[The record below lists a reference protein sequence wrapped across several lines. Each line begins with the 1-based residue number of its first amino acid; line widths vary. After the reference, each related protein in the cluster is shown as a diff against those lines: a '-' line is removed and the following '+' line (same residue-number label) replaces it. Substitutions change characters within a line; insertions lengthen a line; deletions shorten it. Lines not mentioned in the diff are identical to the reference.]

1 MSHERNL
8 DYLNK
13 RRIVYRRAPIN
24 DKPSEVYQWGGYY
37 ENGTYECYELFR
49 SKAKITTYKSLKWHM
64 LVLWYLNPQLDQDA
78 FEHMFKY
85 ICYKR
90 NGFVTFKVPDQ
101 LLSTMVYEV
110 SMCDLEK
117 LGYTFGVRVCVEGAG
132 NLDGIWTVQDR
143 MNKRFKNRIDFLV
156 NKELKGGKWNNIK
169 ISIEKGL

>member
-37 ENGTYECYELFR
+37 ADGTYECYELFR

-78 FEHMFKY
+78 LFYLRARGIPKKEAKALLTFAFANNVLESVNILSVKSR
-85 ICYKR
+85 IKKIIA
-90 NGFVTFKVPDQ
+90 NKLEVDLGF
-101 LLSTMVYEV
+101 
-110 SMCDLEK
+110 DL
-117 LGYTFGVRVCVEGAG
+117 
-132 NLDGIWTVQDR
+132 
-143 MNKRFKNRIDFLV
+143 
-156 NKELKGGKWNNIK
+156 
-169 ISIEKGL
+169 